1 MVTQF
6 MPLLDNTYKY
16 YEFMI
21 SSISYDY
28 KQFVVPFMLQMKIT
42 NSLKM
47 NSNNMSQSGEHTG
60 LFEQ

>member
-1 MVTQF
+1 
-6 MPLLDNTYKY
+6 
-16 YEFMI
+16 MI
-21 SSISYDY
+21 SSISYNY

-60 LFEQ
+60 LFEQWYHIWYQTGIGSTFVV